1 MEIFASL
8 KKEKELEQKLNHS
21 NKIKNYLS
29 TRRTPTP
36 SLKKN
41 QGSGIRYRYKKYS
54 LSSEKNNFN
63 NSTEDIINIID
74 KIKSNLIEIKLDI
87 KFSFNKKWT
96 ITDEIKEKI
105 KILRQ
110 ELSNENISTN
120 KIKIILEHDIQTFIE
135 ILIELIENISNDDY
149 LLLEIL
155 WILNNIIFFSA
166 KYNVINLD
174 SIKISN
180 QISKLYLTQIK
191 NINQSKY
198 SLLEKMHR
206 ILGNLLFINSKS
218 IYSLINNNLITN
230 IIECLI
236 RPVSSFRKASL
247 WLLNKILKAL
257 KENDDVN
264 NYINLFINKYS
275 IYNYNFIFLRINNI
289 ELDEISEFFWLM
301 TELSKYDSTLL
312 INIFFNGFQCK
323 NNYEKIIRNFEFI
336 LNNCM
341 INNLAQISFRL
352 ISNLLVVCYN
362 DLNNE
367 YLITKFVENF
377 FEKKSV
383 LYYINDILNSSF
395 NKYDIAFIKDVLLL
409 IFNLLCISAIK
420 TGIYFKKGIV
430 NLISDKDYYN
440 NKDIIKL
447 LFMIFYKILITNS
460 FYFEQNDENVI
471 KVILILNGRF
481 KSDENILI
489 IFIDIL
495 YFYLKFTNTIINEEL
510 INEIEFIKKEKNTKI
525 ENYQNIFEKL
535 STIIIKAS
543 PLAKFLN

>member
-1 MEIFASL
+1 MEIFSSL
-8 KKEKELEQKLNHS
+8 KKEKEMEQKIHHS
-21 NKIKNYLS
+21 NMIKNYLT
-29 TRRTPTP
+29 TRRTP
-36 SLKKN
+36 LKKN
-41 QGSGIRYRYKKYS
+41 QNSGIRYRYKKYS
-54 LSSEKNNFN
+54 LSCEKT
-63 NSTEDIINIID
+63 NSSEDIINIID
-74 KIKSNLIEIKLDI
+74 NIKSNLTEIKSDI
-87 KFSFNKKWT
+87 KFTSNKKWE

-110 ELSNENISTN
+110 ELSNENISNN
-120 KIKIILEHDIQTFIE
+120 KIKHILEHDIQNFIE
-135 ILIELIENISNDDY
+135 ILIELIENISYDDY

-180 QISKLYLTQIK
+180 QISKLYLTQVK
-191 NINQSKY
+191 SINQYKY

-218 IYSLINNNLITN
+218 IYSLINNNIITN

-236 RPVSSFRKASL
+236 RPVASFRKASL

-289 ELDEISEFFWLM
+289 ELDEIAEFFWLM
-301 TELSKYDSTLL
+301 TELSKYNSGLL
-312 INIFFNGFQCK
+312 INIFFNGFQYK
-323 NNYEKIIRNFEFI
+323 NNYDKIIGNFEFI

-341 INNLAQISFRL
+341 TNKLSQISFRL
-352 ISNLLVVCYN
+352 ITNLLVVCYN

-367 YLITKFVENF
+367 YLITKFIENF

-395 NKYDIAFIKDVLLL
+395 NKYDIYFVKDVLLL

-447 LFMIFYKILITNS
+447 LFMIFYKILMTNS
-460 FYFEQNDENVI
+460 FSFEQNDEKVI
-471 KVILILNGRF
+471 KVILILINKF
-481 KSDENILI
+481 KGDENILI

-495 YFYLKFTNTIINEEL
+495 FFYLKFTNTIINEEL
-510 INEIEFIKKEKNTKI
+510 NNEIEFIKKEKNTKI
-525 ENYQNIFEKL
+525 ESYQNIFEKL

-543 PLAKFLN
+543 PLSKFLN

>member
-1 MEIFASL
+1 MEIFSSL
-8 KKEKELEQKLNHS
+8 KKEKEIEQKLHHS
-21 NKIKNYLS
+21 NMIKNYLT
-29 TRRTPTP
+29 TRRTP
-36 SLKKN
+36 LKKN
-41 QGSGIRYRYKKYS
+41 QNSGIRYRYKKYS
-54 LSSEKNNFN
+54 LSCEKT
-63 NSTEDIINIID
+63 NSSEDIINIID
-74 KIKSNLIEIKLDI
+74 EIKSNLIEIKSDI
-87 KFSFNKKWT
+87 KFTSNKKWE

-110 ELSNENISTN
+110 ELSNENISNN
-120 KIKIILEHDIQTFIE
+120 KIKHILEHDIQNFLE

-180 QISKLYLTQIK
+180 QISKLYLTQMK
-191 NINQSKY
+191 NINQYKY

-218 IYSLINNNLITN
+218 IYSLINNNIITN

-236 RPVSSFRKASL
+236 RPVASFRKASL

-301 TELSKYDSTLL
+301 TELSKYNSNLL
-312 INIFFNGFQCK
+312 INIFFNGFQYK
-323 NNYEKIIRNFEFI
+323 NNYDKIIGNFEFI

-341 INNLAQISFRL
+341 TNKLSQISFRL

-367 YLITKFVENF
+367 YLITKFIENF

-383 LYYINDILNSSF
+383 LYYINDILNSPF
-395 NKYDIAFIKDVLLL
+395 NKYDIYFVKDVLLL

-430 NLISDKDYYN
+430 NLISDEDYYN

-447 LFMIFYKILITNS
+447 LFMIFYKILMTNS
-460 FYFEQNDENVI
+460 FSFEQNDEKVI
-471 KVILILNGRF
+471 KVILILINKF
-481 KSDENILI
+481 KGDENILI

-495 YFYLKFTNTIINEEL
+495 FFYLKFTNIIIDEEL
-510 INEIEFIKKEKNTKI
+510 NNEIEFIKKEKNTKI
-525 ENYQNIFEKL
+525 ESYQNIFEKL
-535 STIIIKAS
+535 STIILKAS
-543 PLAKFLN
+543 PLSKFLN

>member
-1 MEIFASL
+1 MEIFSSL
-8 KKEKELEQKLNHS
+8 KKEKEMEQKLHHS
-21 NKIKNYLS
+21 NMIKNYL
-29 TRRTPTP
+29 TTHRTP
-36 SLKKN
+36 LKKN
-41 QGSGIRYRYKKYS
+41 QNSGIRYRYKKYS
-54 LSSEKNNFN
+54 LSCEKT
-63 NSTEDIINIID
+63 NSSEDIINIID
-74 KIKSNLIEIKLDI
+74 NIKSNLIEIKSDI
-87 KFSFNKKWT
+87 KFTSNKKWE

-110 ELSNENISTN
+110 ELSNENISNN
-120 KIKIILEHDIQTFIE
+120 KIKHILEHDIQNFIE
-135 ILIELIENISNDDY
+135 ILIELIDNISDDDY

-180 QISKLYLTQIK
+180 QISKLYLTQVK
-191 NINQSKY
+191 SINQYKY

-218 IYSLINNNLITN
+218 IYSLINNNIITN

-236 RPVSSFRKASL
+236 RPVASFRKASL

-289 ELDEISEFFWLM
+289 ELDEMSEFFWLM
-301 TELSKYDSTLL
+301 TELSKYNSNLL
-312 INIFFNGFQCK
+312 INIFFNGFQYK
-323 NNYEKIIRNFEFI
+323 NNYDKIIGNFEFI

-341 INNLAQISFRL
+341 TNKLSQISFRL

-367 YLITKFVENF
+367 YLITKFIENF
-377 FEKKSV
+377 YEKKSV
-383 LYYINDILNSSF
+383 LYYINDILNSPF
-395 NKYDIAFIKDVLLL
+395 NKYDIYFVKDVLLL

-430 NLISDKDYYN
+430 NLISDEDYYN

-447 LFMIFYKILITNS
+447 LFMIFYKILMTNS
-460 FYFEQNDENVI
+460 FSFEQNDENVI
-471 KVILILNGRF
+471 KVILILINKF
-481 KSDENILI
+481 KGDENILI

-495 YFYLKFTNTIINEEL
+495 FFYLKFTNTIIDEEL
-510 INEIEFIKKEKNTKI
+510 NNEIEFIKKEKNTKI
-525 ENYQNIFEKL
+525 ESYQNIFEKL

-543 PLAKFLN
+543 PLSKFLN

>member
-1 MEIFASL
+1 MEIFSSL
-8 KKEKELEQKLNHS
+8 KKEKEMEQKLHHS
-21 NKIKNYLS
+21 NMIKNYLT
-29 TRRTPTP
+29 TRRTP
-36 SLKKN
+36 LKKN
-41 QGSGIRYRYKKYS
+41 QNSGIRYRYKKYS
-54 LSSEKNNFN
+54 LSCEKA
-63 NSTEDIINIID
+63 NSSEDIINIID
-74 KIKSNLIEIKLDI
+74 KIKSNLIEIKSDI
-87 KFSFNKKWT
+87 KFTSNKKWE

-110 ELSNENISTN
+110 ELSNENISNN
-120 KIKIILEHDIQTFIE
+120 KIKHILEHDIQNFIE

-180 QISKLYLTQIK
+180 QISKLYLTQVK
-191 NINQSKY
+191 SINQYKY

-218 IYSLINNNLITN
+218 IYSLINNNIITN

-236 RPVSSFRKASL
+236 RPVASFRKASL

-289 ELDEISEFFWLM
+289 ELDEMSEFFWLM
-301 TELSKYDSTLL
+301 TELSKYNSNLL
-312 INIFFNGFQCK
+312 INIFFNGFQYK
-323 NNYEKIIRNFEFI
+323 NNYDKIIGNFEFI

-341 INNLAQISFRL
+341 TNKLSQISFRL

-367 YLITKFVENF
+367 YLITKFIENF
-377 FEKKSV
+377 YEKKSV
-383 LYYINDILNSSF
+383 LYYINDILNSPF
-395 NKYDIAFIKDVLLL
+395 NKYDIYFVKDVLLL

-430 NLISDKDYYN
+430 NLISDEDYYN

-447 LFMIFYKILITNS
+447 LFMIFYKILMTNS
-460 FYFEQNDENVI
+460 FSFEQNDENVI
-471 KVILILNGRF
+471 KVILILINKF
-481 KSDENILI
+481 KGDENILI

-495 YFYLKFTNTIINEEL
+495 FFYLKFTNTIIDEEL
-510 INEIEFIKKEKNTKI
+510 NNEIEFIKKEKNTKI
-525 ENYQNIFEKL
+525 ESYQNIFEKL

-543 PLAKFLN
+543 PLSKFLN